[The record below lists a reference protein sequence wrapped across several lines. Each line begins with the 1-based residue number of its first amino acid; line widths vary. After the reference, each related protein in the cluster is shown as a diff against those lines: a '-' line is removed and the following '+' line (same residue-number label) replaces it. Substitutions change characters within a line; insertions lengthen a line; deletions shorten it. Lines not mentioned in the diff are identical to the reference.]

1 MAYRQYTECED
12 AKDYSDLSFTVI
24 GLLNIIG
31 FLGTGTI
38 VAIIVAA
45 ITGGPASL
53 LIAIS
58 TFALTLAYLRWWL
71 YGRLICLGGE
81 RCVIGMV
88 RGLNHAD
95 PIFWGKA
102 GDDDLSM
109 NVMLAPGPS
118 AFRKDFGTPKVPGPP
133 PPVSDYQN
141 ALQGEMVS
149 PQQSILDIGRGYV
162 TDEGHSPYVTGLHT
176 EFEGSGI
183 YNLMIWVGIVLA
195 LLVAALA
202 VMLLAGPAGGW
213 LVTLLI
219 LLAIFF
225 GGVGI
230 LTGPLAG
237 EGAAGAGHQTDVDA
251 SLAELAVGDVVVVK
265 GEWVYDSLHHGWNEI
280 HPIRDCQIIGKGM
293 TIGGPWLTDIGDGL
307 GLDTEKKVKAALTR
321 WCGLLDDGRAAEES
335 GSRDNPANDWIL
347 HPLVDGCKEP
357 SIIL

>member
-12 AKDYSDLSFTVI
+12 PQDYSDLSFTVI

-31 FLGTGTI
+31 FLVGGTI
-38 VAIIVAA
+38 VAVIVAA
-45 ITGGPASL
+45 VTGGPVAL
-53 LIAIS
+53 VIAIT
-58 TFALTLAYLRWWL
+58 TFALALSYLRWWL

-81 RCVIGMV
+81 QCLIGMV
-88 RGLNHAD
+88 RGLSPAD
-95 PIFWGKA
+95 PIFWKKS
-102 GDDDLSM
+102 GDDDFSM
-109 NVMLAPGPS
+109 NIMLAPGPT
-118 AFRKDFGTPKVPGPP
+118 AFRTDFAKLNLPGTP

-141 ALQGEMVS
+141 ALQGELVS
-149 PQQSILDIGRGYV
+149 PQQSIHDIGRGYV
-162 TDEGHSPYVTGLHT
+162 SDEDHLKYMTGLHC

-202 VMLLAGPAGGW
+202 LQLALGPGGW
-213 LVTLLI
+213 LVSLLI
-219 LLAIFF
+219 MLAIFF
-225 GGVGI
+225 GGVAI

-237 EGAAGAGHQTDVDA
+237 PLAAGAGHPTDVDA
-251 SLAELAVGDVVVVK
+251 SLAELAAGYVVVVK

-307 GLDTEKKVKAALTR
+307 GLDTEDKVKAALTR
-321 WCGLLDDGRAAEES
+321 WCGMLDDGRAAEES

-357 SIIL
+357 PVIL